1 MRAMRAVAAV
11 VATSAALSARAQ
23 EGGDGTDSSNS
34 TLSCSVDEQGKYNWM
49 RNDVGQTPCEVAS
62 SLMAA
67 CGSDLESFS
76 PPTEETQTDCACSM
90 VTYVLVQAC
99 VACRYESD
107 HSASSWYNWRVGC
120 SDATDEGFPHDVSDA
135 VVVPD
140 WAFYDVTQYS
150 AEGNFSV
157 SDAKSIYASD
167 PSQSTLEP
175 SSTATSTA
183 SSTPSSVGATSSG
196 PNIGAIVGGVI
207 GGVAA
212 IVIALVAL
220 LLWRKRKER
229 CHIAPSAAYMAE
241 CGCRA
246 LPCPTPQPPSR
257 HYSYTSVAA
266 EKDAVGRHFVRVAFA
281 SSLRFFLT
289 F

>member
-1 MRAMRAVAAV
+1 MRAVAAV

-23 EGGDGTDSSNS
+23 EGGGGTDSSNS
-34 TLSCSVDEQGKYNWM
+34 TLSCSVDEQGEYNWM

-90 VTYVLVQAC
+90 VT
-99 VACRYESD
+99 
-107 HSASSWYNWRVGC
+107 SWYNWRVGC

-157 SDAKSIYASD
+157 SDAKSVYASVNARTIFD
-167 PSQSTLEP
+167 GHFPRLFY
-175 SSTATSTA
+175 AFI
-183 SSTPSSVGATSSG
+183 SG
-196 PNIGAIVGGVI
+196 GNVFWP
-207 GGVAA
+207 
-212 IVIALVAL
+212 
-220 LLWRKRKER
+220 
-229 CHIAPSAAYMAE
+229 
-241 CGCRA
+241 
-246 LPCPTPQPPSR
+246 
-257 HYSYTSVAA
+257 
-266 EKDAVGRHFVRVAFA
+266 
-281 SSLRFFLT
+281 
-289 F
+289 

>member
-1 MRAMRAVAAV
+1 MRAVAAV

-34 TLSCSVDEQGKYNWM
+34 TLSCSVDEQGTYNWADWINVNVWQM

-62 SLMAA
+62 NLMAA

-157 SDAKSIYASD
+157 SDAKSIYASVD
-167 PSQSTLEP
+167 ARTILDGHFHGHFR
-175 SSTATSTA
+175 AFI
-183 SSTPSSVGATSSG
+183 SG
-196 PNIGAIVGGVI
+196 GNVFWP
-207 GGVAA
+207 
-212 IVIALVAL
+212 
-220 LLWRKRKER
+220 
-229 CHIAPSAAYMAE
+229 
-241 CGCRA
+241 
-246 LPCPTPQPPSR
+246 
-257 HYSYTSVAA
+257 
-266 EKDAVGRHFVRVAFA
+266 
-281 SSLRFFLT
+281 
-289 F
+289 